1 MCGIAGYISL
11 NNTITEQQL
20 KDAATA
26 IQHRGPD
33 ADGFYFSAGNK
44 LGLAH
49 RRLSILDLSNAANQ
63 PMHSADNRYC
73 IIFNGEVYNFK
84 ELAQQLSDK
93 GASLKTT
100 SDTEV
105 ILQLFI
111 EKGVAAF
118 ALLNGMFALVIY
130 DKQQQ
135 VLTLCRDHVGIKP
148 LFYYC
153 SDDEVIFGSELKVIK
168 SIKGKQLTVNKVAV
182 PYFLHLGFIPGPLT
196 IYNDVYKFPA
206 GSYCQ
211 LNLAANSYINMAE
224 SIHPFWKPED
234 QIKSAPLGDETT
246 AKKELSALLYDSVEK
261 QMVSDVP
268 IGTFLSGGVDSSL
281 VTAIAGKLTPH
292 KIKTFSIAVDDGKYN
307 ESKYASAV
315 AKELNTEHHE
325 FHVKEKEV
333 MTMVD
338 RLLPAYDE
346 PFADPSAFP
355 TMMVSKLARANV
367 TVALSGDGGDELFM
381 GYNAYAWAKRL
392 EHPAVAALRKPAYQ
406 ASRLMSSRL
415 ERAGN
420 MFNYKSK
427 ENLCSHIFSTEQYHL
442 SEGELDEI
450 LTTPQFNFNELNTI
464 SVPAKKIS
472 AAEKQSLWDFKYYL
486 KDQLLVKEDRASMQY
501 SLESRVPLL
510 DYRIV
515 EFAFNLDPA
524 LKMHPDG
531 TMKYLL
537 KEVLYDHLP
546 KQLFDRPKWGFTIPL
561 SKWMRTDLFPLMDK
575 YTSKEVIEKYN
586 FVKYDKVAAIKK
598 DYLKGK
604 DYLYGRLWLI
614 TVLHW
619 WLEENQL

>member
-20 KDAATA
+20 KDAAAA

-33 ADGFYFSAGNK
+33 ADGFYFSAGSK

-63 PMHSADNRYC
+63 PMHSADTRYC

-84 ELAQQLSDK
+84 ELTQQLSDK

-118 ALLNGMFALVIY
+118 ALLNGMFALAIY
-130 DKQQQ
+130 DKQEQ

-153 SDDEVIFGSELKVIK
+153 SHDEVIFGSELKVIK
-168 SIKGKQLTVNKVAV
+168 SIKGKQLAVNEAAV
-182 PYFLHLGFIPGPLT
+182 PYFLHLGFIPGPPT
-196 IYNDVYKFPA
+196 IYDDVYKFPA

-211 LNLAANSYINMAE
+211 LNLAADSYSNMAE

-234 QIKSAPLGDETT
+234 QIKSAPLSDETI

-333 MTMVD
+333 MAMVD

-392 EHPAVAALRKPAYQ
+392 EHPVVAALRKPAYQ

-420 MFNYKSK
+420 MFNYRSK
-427 ENLCSHIFSTEQYHL
+427 ENLCSHIFSTEQYHF
-442 SEGELDEI
+442 SETELDEI
-450 LTTPQFNFNELNTI
+450 LTTPRYSFNELNTI
-464 SVPAKKIS
+464 NVPAKKLS
-472 AAEKQSLWDFKYYL
+472 ATEKQSLWDFKYYL
-486 KDQLLVKEDRASMQY
+486 KDQLLVKVDRASMQY

-524 LKMHPDG
+524 LKMHPNG
-531 TMKYLL
+531 NMKYLL
-537 KEVLYDHLP
+537 KEVLYDQLP

-575 YTSKEVIEKYN
+575 YTSKELVEKYN
-586 FVKYDKVAAIKK
+586 FVKHDKVAVIKK

-619 WLEENQL
+619 WLEENQ